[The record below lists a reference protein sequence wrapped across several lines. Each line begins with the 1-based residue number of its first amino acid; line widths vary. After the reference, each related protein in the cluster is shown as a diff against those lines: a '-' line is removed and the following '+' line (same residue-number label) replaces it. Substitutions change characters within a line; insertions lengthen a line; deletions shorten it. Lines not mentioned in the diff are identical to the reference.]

1 MRMEKKERRLKQKS
15 WTEFLRKK
23 YGPNSR
29 EHSLLHT
36 SDFQPASHMN
46 LTYLTQ
52 TGLVRWVGK
61 ANYKWL
67 ESLMGKNVRRD

>member
-15 WTEFLRKK
+15 WTKFRKK
-23 YGPNSR
+23 YGPNTR

-36 SDFQPASHMN
+36 SDFQPDSHMN

-52 TGLVRWVGK
+52 SGLVRWVGK